1 MGAAGLLGG
10 GRQLPLRN
18 PASAGKKTPPQKT
31 SAHLPVKDKQTKLLV
46 ILISE
51 GEWWKL
57 WRATFLSHSK
67 EADVF
72 NVIFYLKILEIWI

>member
-1 MGAAGLLGG
+1 VGAAGLLGG

-31 SAHLPVKDKQTKLLV
+31 SVHLPVKDKQTKLLV

-67 EADVF
+67 EKLMF
-72 NVIFYLKILEIWI
+72 LMLYFT